1 MLVIRRLERADV
13 GHCIRLA
20 RDAHVAVMSSVREI
34 YGDALFECLRPDW
47 ASAQAAQVD
56 AWLNDPQTSSW
67 VAELD
72 SVTVGFIVTSCDPST
87 GMGML
92 EIIAV
97 HPDWQRRGVGAGLI
111 SHALV
116 HLRDAGVAYVEAYIR
131 DFSGHEPA
139 HRALQSQ
146 GFTRRAVMPVLL
158 YRATECPGTRAHR
171 PAPIRRIAGADVDAC
186 ITFGVEAFRSVYA
199 SFEDLYGPDLF
210 PRIEP
215 DWEASQASYIRDA
228 ITDSDDETWVY
239 DLEGRPAGFVVL
251 KMDDHGIADVDL
263 LAVDPAHQGHGIATM
278 LNRFAFER
286 SQEESMS
293 YVVVATAD
301 DPGHAPAHRSY
312 ESAGFLPMPIQ
323 WNLQIIRL

>member
-13 GHCIRLA
+13 GECIRLA
-20 RDAHVAVMSSVREI
+20 RDAHVGVMSSMREI
-34 YGDALFECLRPDW
+34 YGDELFERLRPDW
-47 ASAQAAQVD
+47 SSAQAAQVD
-56 AWLNDPQTSSW
+56 AWFNDPQTSSW

-72 SVTVGFIVTSCDPST
+72 SVTVGFIVTTCDLST

-97 HPDWQRRGVGAGLI
+97 HPDQQRQGIGARLI
-111 SHALV
+111 SHALA

-131 DFSGHEPA
+131 DFAGHAPA
-139 HRALQSQ
+139 HQALRSQ

-158 YRATECPGTRAHR
+158 YRATEFPGSPAHR
-171 PAPIRRIAGADVDAC
+171 PARIRRITEADVDAC
-186 ITFGVEAFRSVYA
+186 VTFGVEAFRSVYA

-210 PRIEP
+210 GRFEP
-215 DWEASQASYIRDA
+215 DWEASQASYIRRA

-251 KMDDHGIADVDL
+251 KMDDHGIADIDL
-263 LAVDPAHQGHGIATM
+263 LAVDPAQQGQGIAPM
-278 LNRFAFER
+278 LNRVAFER

-301 DPGHAPAHRSY
+301 DPGHAPARRSY
-312 ESAGFLPMPIQ
+312 ESAGFVPMPIQ